1 MKQVST
7 CSTAS
12 VTPLPDASYAWYL
25 VFTKPRQEQIAL
37 LNLERQGYACYLPL
51 LCTEK
56 LRRRKLAV
64 ITEPMFPRYLFIQLS
79 REHGAKSWTPIRSTV
94 GVSHLVYFGSQPA
107 KVDPALI
114 ELLRNHQQQHNTEP
128 LFNHGE
134 AVMITEG
141 PFSGIEAVFQMVDA
155 QQRAIVLLD
164 ILSRTAPVPIPMTA
178 LRKLA

>member
-7 CSTAS
+7 CSTAA
-12 VTPLPDASYAWYL
+12 VTPSSDAPYAWYL

-51 LCTEK
+51 LSIEK
-56 LRRRKLAV
+56 LRRRKLTL

-79 REHGAKSWTPIRSTV
+79 RDHSAKSWTPVRSTV

-107 KVDPALI
+107 KVDPRLI
-114 ELLRNHQQQHNTEP
+114 DFLRYHEQQNNAEP

-141 PFSGIEAVFQMVDA
+141 PFAGLEAVFDMVDA

-164 ILSRTAPVPIPMTA
+164 ILSRTTPVPIPMAA